1 MLNSGNIDMTDY
13 KHCCRSN
20 NDLVFTKKGIYPIIK
35 NKIKPFVAY
44 SEINAGEELIIGD
57 CSISINDVY
66 DIFALMDMIE
76 KIADIV

>member
-1 MLNSGNIDMTDY
+1 MTDY
-13 KHCCRSN
+13 KHCCRCN

-57 CSISINDVY
+57 CSIIINDVY